1 MPDTLDVE
9 RRVRDIIA
17 RLFDLSPDQANDH
30 LRMGNPPE
38 WDSFGHVQLLFTIE
52 PGANQRC
59 RSGLQCS
66 SSIDGRLQLFAG
78 FCNEAGARP

>member
-52 PGANQRC
+52 DEFGIRFPNNEMT
-59 RSGLQCS
+59 GLVTIE
-66 SSIDGRLQLFAG
+66 SIVKAVRTHNGS
-78 FCNEAGARP
+78 